1 MMPPVYDDRMDVAYA
16 GMKADLGYDD
26 VETCA
31 AAGSIAPGVI
41 VGDTTNDRIVAG
53 PGSRIRG
60 LALHTHT
67 IPRDGGYREFD
78 AVSVLR
84 VRRGWAKVANGGTV
98 TKDGPVKCGADGAV
112 SDGGATPVP
121 NAVFRSS
128 AVDTAG
134 GKIALIELHAPFATA
149 SAAP

>member
-1 MMPPVYDDRMDVAYA
+1 MPPVYDDRMDVAYA

-26 VETCA
+26 VETYA
-31 AAGSIAPGVI
+31 AAGNIPAGVI
-41 VGDTTNDRIVAG
+41 VGDTTGDRIVAG

-84 VRRGWAKVANGGTV
+84 VRRGWAKVASGGAV
-98 TKDGPVKCGADGAV
+98 TKDGPVKCGADGTV
-112 SDGGATPVP
+112 SDGGATSVP
-121 NAVFRSS
+121 NAVFRSP
-128 AVDTAG
+128 AVDVAG
-134 GKIALIELHAPFATA
+134 GKIALIELHAPFAV
-149 SAAP
+149 APAEA

>member
-1 MMPPVYDDRMDVAYA
+1 MPPVYDDRMDVAYA

-31 AAGSIAPGVI
+31 AAGNIPPGVI
-41 VGDTTNDRIVAG
+41 VGDTTGERIVAG

-84 VRRGWAKVANGGTV
+84 VRRGWAKVTSGGAV
-98 TKDGPVKCGADGAV
+98 TKDGPVKCAADGTV
-112 SDGGATPVP
+112 SDAGATAVP
-121 NAVFRSS
+121 NAVFRSGV
-128 AVDTAG
+128 VDVAG
-134 GKIALIELHAPFATA
+134 GKIALIELHAPFAQA
-149 SAAP
+149 PAAP